1 MRGALFALCHGRPR
15 PGPSPAVSDNA
26 SLCRLCSSFRLHW
39 REGAHFLA
47 VEDRDFIVGTINR
60 ELTA

>member
-1 MRGALFALCHGRPR
+1 MRGALFALGHGRAR
-15 PGPSPAVSDNA
+15 PGPNPAVFDNA
-26 SLCRLCSSFRLHW
+26 SLSRLCSSFRLHW

-47 VEDRDFIVGTINR
+47 VEDGDFIVGTINR